1 MEFEFDPDKDAETR
15 RRRGLSLALG
25 AIVLSNQVGEIDDTR
40 RDYGERRMIAFGMIG
55 DRLRVCVYT
64 QRGEVYRIISLR
76 KANRKEVRRWQR
88 P

>member
-1 MEFEFDPDKDAETR
+1 
-15 RRRGLSLALG
+15 
-25 AIVLSNQVGEIDDTR
+25 VGEIDDTR